1 MNVEMGEDAKIEF
14 QAFLD
19 SMRKI
24 WMENLAIESVNDDDN
39 YFVLGGDSLKGI
51 KLIAAVKKHF
61 DIELDYMDIFEYQE
75 FLPLA
80 NRVYELRVKIS
91 G

>member
-1 MNVEMGEDAKIEF
+1 MHVEMGEDAKNEY

-19 SMRKI
+19 CMRKI

-75 FLPLA
+75 FLSLA